1 MGLMMMLTCDG
12 DDVHAAEESLSDDG
26 DVNVD
31 DGDVNVAEDDLSEE
45 RNARGWI
52 GLQAGQGVWESS
64 CREEDDAWKSESLF
78 FYISW

>member
-1 MGLMMMLTCDG
+1 MMMVAGDG
-12 DDVHAAEESLSDDG
+12 DNVRAAKESLSDDG
-26 DVNVD
+26 DVNIAKD
-31 DGDVNVAEDDLSEE
+31 DPSEE